1 MTRNQKTLTW
11 MGIALVAAMSLC
23 ACRNGGSASG
33 AGGASSTPGQT
44 QTANVK
50 VRRDN
55 PCSVLLPQEVE
66 QIVGVPV
73 SMREILDEET
83 CSFPFEKPL
92 KGSSQAPKS
101 VQGGKQGA
109 HSEKEDAEAM
119 AKTLAA
125 GMVGTEPRLVVKVYW
140 EDGRQA
146 ITATRMAGT
155 LLGGN
160 DSGFEKLSG
169 IGDEAWLGPMASNLT
184 FVKGKT
190 GVEIDLRMIPNGR
203 EPGIRLARLIASRL

>member
-23 ACRNGGSASG
+23 ACRKGGSASE
-33 AGGASSTPGQT
+33 AGGAGSTPGQT
-44 QTANVK
+44 QAANVK
-50 VRRDN
+50 ARRDN

-146 ITATRMAGT
+146 ITATRMAGN

>member
-1 MTRNQKTLTW
+1 
-11 MGIALVAAMSLC
+11 MSLVSC
-23 ACRNGGSASG
+23 QKRGSPEAPGGG
-33 AGGASSTPGQT
+33 NTKPGQS
-44 QTANVK
+44 QVGAVK

-55 PCSVLLPQEVE
+55 PCSVVLPQEVE
-66 QIVGVPV
+66 EIVGVPV
-73 SMREILDEET
+73 TLREVIDEQT
-83 CSFPFEKPL
+83 CNFPFDKPT
-92 KGSSQAPKS
+92 KTQGQAARSAQGSKQS
-101 VQGGKQGA
+101 V

-119 AKTLAA
+119 AKSLAA
-125 GMVGTEPRLVVKVYW
+125 GMVGTEPRLVVKIYW
-140 EDGRQA
+140 DDGRQA
-146 ITATRMAGT
+146 ILATRMAGK

-190 GVEIDLRMIPNGR
+190 GVEIDLRMVPNGR